1 MALPE
6 KHELRPDLLYLFVL
20 GPCKGETVLLRVPP
34 FHWMVIDSFKAGR
47 SRRPAAEPIITRY
60 GGRVEFLA
68 LTHPHVD
75 HFEGFIDLIDRYDEA
90 ILGCVHPR
98 DSRGPREL
106 SADPITLLKEGAKPT
121 YTRIWDEWK
130 RDHARRQTT
139 FRGDDWKFGEATVTS
154 LHPLS
159 SEDPAQWSDD
169 PNSISSAM
177 LVEWHDLRLL
187 LGADV
192 PSGEWPGIAGAFSD
206 LNHHAA
212 MKVPH
217 HGSRGA
223 IHPSFAEGAPE
234 RFWVITP
241 FYPKKLP
248 RFEDSTARGEREGL
262 SQLLSYVRE
271 VRLTALPHRHLSEAD
286 APVVTTRERLRGD
299 THPRR
304 AQETT
309 VSLLS
314 SDAALERQVVIGFDR
329 NGSVIQEWY
338 GPGSVRVTSE
348 ESHVS

>member
-1 MALPE
+1 MALPA
-6 KHELRPDLLYLFVL
+6 KHELRPDLLHLFVL

-34 FHWMVIDSFKAGR
+34 GHWMVIDSFQAGR
-47 SRRPAAEPIITRY
+47 PRRPAAEPIITRY
-60 GGRVEFLA
+60 GGRVEVLA
-68 LTHPHVD
+68 LTHPHAD

-90 ILGCVHPR
+90 MLGCVYPR
-98 DSRGPREL
+98 DSRGTRDL
-106 SADPITLLKEGAKPT
+106 SADPITLLKEGAKPA
-121 YTRIWDEWK
+121 YTRIWDEWE
-130 RDHARRQTT
+130 RDHARRRTT
-139 FRGDDWKFGEATVTS
+139 FRGDTWSIGEATVTS
-154 LHPLS
+154 LHPVRPV
-159 SEDPAQWSDD
+159 DPALWSDD
-169 PNSISSAM
+169 PNTISSAM

-192 PSGEWPGIAGAFSD
+192 PSGEWPGIAEAFPD

-223 IHPSFAEGAPE
+223 IHPSFANGDPE

-241 FYPKKLP
+241 FYPKNLP
-248 RFEDSTARGEREGL
+248 RAQDATARGEREGL
-262 SQLLSYVRE
+262 SQVLSFVSE
-271 VRLTALPHRHLSEAD
+271 VRLTALPYRHLSEAD
-286 APVVTTRERLRGD
+286 APVVTTRESLRME

-314 SDAALERQVVIGFDR
+314 SDAAFERQVVIGFDR
-329 NGSVIQEWY
+329 NGSVIQVWY

-348 ESHVS
+348 VSNAP